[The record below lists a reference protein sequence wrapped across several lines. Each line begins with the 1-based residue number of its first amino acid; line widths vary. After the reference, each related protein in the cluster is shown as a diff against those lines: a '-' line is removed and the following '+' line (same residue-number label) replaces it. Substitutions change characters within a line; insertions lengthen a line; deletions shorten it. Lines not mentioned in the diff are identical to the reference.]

1 MKVSKLRWLPFRI
14 PFRASFSTSR
24 GALSYREGLILWLMT
39 DSGIVGLGEASPIPG
54 AGAGSL
60 GEARAILEAV
70 GPTLVG
76 RALEEVDTA
85 LGASAGD
92 QRALRLC
99 SGQALAAVRCALDIA
114 VCDAMAKAE
123 GISVA
128 RLLGGD
134 VNPAVAVNAT
144 IGASTTAEARYD
156 AGEARAAGFPCVKLK
171 VGMAASIDEERQ
183 RVAAVRHA
191 LGPDIR
197 LRVDANGAW
206 GVEQAI
212 DTIRALEEHDLE
224 LVEQPVRPGD
234 LEGMARV
241 RAAVNTPIAA
251 DEDITSLDAARRLLE
266 AGAAQVL
273 VLKPM
278 VLGGA
283 RPAGRIAELARAA
296 GASVVVT
303 TTIDAGI
310 ATAAALHLAATLPQ
324 GGLACG
330 LATGSLL
337 AGDLI
342 SRPLPAHGGRMELP
356 PGPGLGVELDEGELG
371 QYACGS
377 EGETP

>member
-39 DSGIVGLGEASPIPG
+39 DSGIVGLGEASPTPG

-60 GEARAILEAV
+60 GEARAILEEV
-70 GPTLVG
+70 GATLLG
-76 RALEEVDTA
+76 RELEEIAATLEGMAQDR
-85 LGASAGD
+85 S
-92 QRALRLC
+92 
-99 SGQALAAVRCALDIA
+99 ALAAVRCALDIA

-156 AGEARAAGFPCVKLK
+156 AAEARAAGFPCVKLK
-171 VGMAASIDEERQ
+171 VGMARTIDEERQ

-212 DTIRALEEHDLE
+212 DTIRALEGHDLE

-324 GGLACG
+324 GGPACG

-342 SRPLPAHGGRMELP
+342 TCSLEAQGGQMELP
-356 PGPGLGVELDEGELG
+356 PGPGLGVELDQGELG
-371 QYACGS
+371 QYACGIPR
-377 EGETP
+377 EVP